1 MPQSAPT
8 VGQLPLNF
16 GPPGL
21 MDRYL
26 SWVKL
31 SGDASKFNLDALKLG
46 LTFGETPNNTFKWSN
61 DEAPALHQWALLGNP
76 DAVYF
81 FLDIGADIALADTCS
96 RTALKYAC
104 AALNW
109 ATTSYAEQAVKLL
122 IDAGSDVNVKSTLG
136 YTPLMWATR
145 AGNLEITQLLL
156 EKGANANETDNN
168 GYNALYYAKNP
179 RFKHNRLVTQNRKP
193 TIALLRKHG
202 GKTGEELE
210 AEAK

>member
-1 MPQSAPT
+1 MPQLAPT
-8 VGQLPLNF
+8 VGQLPLDF
-16 GPPGL
+16 GPSGL
-21 MDRYL
+21 MDRYK
-26 SWVKL
+26 SWVEL

-81 FLDIGADIALADTCS
+81 FLDIGADISLTDNYS

-136 YTPLMWATR
+136 YTPLMWAAR

-156 EKGANANETDNN
+156 EKGANANETDNS
-168 GYNALYYAKNP
+168 GYNALHYAKNS
-179 RFKHNRLVTQNRKP
+179 RFNITNLS
-193 TIALLRKHG
+193 L
-202 GKTGEELE
+202 KT
-210 AEAK
+210 AKKQ